1 MYDYMK
7 ALQKRFDRQPH
18 PDLDAQ
24 VEYAQEELR
33 RDMERYSHLLCRK
46 TPGSLEAGGLCSV
59 VSVSY
64 THLDVYKRQS
74 RTRTGASAGTPQR
87 KRSWKPPRSVSA
99 SDPLSSSGCMR
110 TG

>member
-33 RDMERYSHLLCRK
+33 RDMDA
-46 TPGSLEAGGLCSV
+46 TG
-59 VSVSY
+59 
-64 THLDVYKRQS
+64 DVYKRQGIS
-74 RTRTGASAGTPQR
+74 RIKSAVKFYTIYAILP
-87 KRSWKPPRSVSA
+87 
-99 SDPLSSSGCMR
+99 
-110 TG
+110 